1 MSIPSEFL
9 SLEKIEEIAQ
19 IYGYWAIFVG
29 ILLENLGLPIPGETV
44 TLAGG
49 FLAGNQ
55 QLDYWL
61 VLGDAGLGAAIGGTG
76 GYWLGRWGGWPLLVK
91 LGKVFRIQEE
101 RLIKIK
107 EQFGRNAGK
116 TVIFGRFI
124 ALLRIL
130 ASPIAGITQMPY
142 GRFMVYNVIGAFT
155 WASLTVSLAFAA
167 GQLISLD
174 QLMEWFSRF
183 ALLSLLIVI
192 IGLSIPIWLELRSTG
207 TDPLSSSVVSPIIE
221 NEELT
226 KHKS

>member
-1 MSIPSEFL
+1 M
-9 SLEKIEEIAQ
+9 
-19 IYGYWAIFVG
+19 
-29 ILLENLGLPIPGETV
+29 
-44 TLAGG
+44 
-49 FLAGNQ
+49 
-55 QLDYWL
+55 
-61 VLGDAGLGAAIGGTG
+61 
-76 GYWLGRWGGWPLLVK
+76 
-91 LGKVFRIQEE
+91 
-101 RLIKIK
+101 IKIK

-155 WASLTVSLAFAA
+155 WASLTVTLAFAA

-207 TDPLSSSVVSPIIE
+207 SDPLSSSVVSPIIE
-221 NEELT
+221 NEEKT
-226 KHKS
+226 